1 VSEVTGQCGGGVR
14 LSWLGKITDAINIPA
29 GGSRDVLLD
38 FEVPCRPT
46 DIEVSLIDE
55 VRHFT
60 VGSRIVSIT
69 PSLPDL
75 DISDFN
81 IPELRP
87 EVCSGTSLV
96 GSILIKALNCTQEV
110 RGRIFDGTSG
120 EVFASFG
127 PETLNPGET
136 IEPRFSFTVPH
147 RMIPLKYTVER
158 RTIEG
163 WASVKTFSLDIKNI
177 EPITKVGP
185 LVAPDRMCAG
195 IIIEPFINVIAERCP
210 QTVRARL
217 VDEATGEEIQPY
229 GEIELESGGSAT
241 RKFPFRMPWKG
252 VGIRAE
258 VDRFDTVNEGWN
270 RIEVVGEKIE
280 QKTPATGVITGREVA
295 AWARPGYPTT
305 GSVMVRNDGECA
317 GDIRVEGFIA
327 EKGIMSETYTLASG
341 ESRTSV
347 YSAMMPPIAMAGL
360 LFRVS
365 SMREKDF
372 VETSST
378 VDVISAARAVLLE
391 EGAAFINGGDEPYS
405 YAGVVIARNVEWRGP
420 RPVEEGTQITSMR
433 PLEGMV
439 KPYVFAGRVEPDQQN
454 GVSFDSG
461 SLVYLKMVT
470 GVRNSW
476 CIHGTLQNKDTDV
489 MSYSKIGTPLVAAQS
504 KLAGMTLEDLKKV
517 ARIG

>member
-1 VSEVTGQCGGGVR
+1 VDVEAGTDPSQSVGTCYLTLSQRQTGGVVDQKRVTVGYGTTIRTTLSGPASGTMWVTLGGWWGQSWYIAAEGSRATFSPMIFPSFRLTGLISPMIPCAGSASRIKATVSEVTGQCGGGVR

-378 VDVISAARAVLLE
+378 VDVISAA
-391 EGAAFINGGDEPYS
+391 GGFEK
-405 YAGVVIARNVEWRGP
+405 GG
-420 RPVEEGTQITSMR
+420 
-433 PLEGMV
+433 
-439 KPYVFAGRVEPDQQN
+439 
-454 GVSFDSG
+454 
-461 SLVYLKMVT
+461 
-470 GVRNSW
+470 
-476 CIHGTLQNKDTDV
+476 
-489 MSYSKIGTPLVAAQS
+489 
-504 KLAGMTLEDLKKV
+504 
-517 ARIG
+517 